1 MTSHQTNNVFTRL
14 PADRLRGILATAPSI
29 AAANGCIML
38 GTETKMK
45 HVTLPGSG
53 RLQAVVTDKSGKQIS
68 PMGKYGGTRI
78 LVKGRC
84 TKSFHS
90 PEHVFRDGTDS
101 AMNGKEKQVFYLEAI
116 ENDPDS
122 VAAVKQLKGLWDTA
136 SKSTTSWANAV
147 GECPDHKALLSL
159 KTKNPTKAAIV
170 KHAQT
175 MVDRGNVFFPV
186 ARNDEDDSLS
196 LKFSNKIRQEKRQYK
211 PAKGSGFD
219 LDIVDEFFKSDTNA
233 GLRLVSFLGRDG
245 TEWQGRQADIKAVH
259 AGFFII
265 TVYSDYYVDTIKKIT
280 TPHRLETIVC
290 LDCDTASASG
300 SRFTMPNLQELAGM
314 PSETTDKDGAMDV
327 MIADAA
333 DKATEEELVTTDDDG
348 DDDTAQLL
356 KKRKRQKLDTTSSP

>member
-14 PADRLRGILATAPSI
+14 PPDRLRGILATAPSI
-29 AAANGCIML
+29 AAANGCVML
-38 GTETKMK
+38 GTETRMQ
-45 HVTLPGSG
+45 HITLPGSG
-53 RLQAVVTDKSGKQIS
+53 RLQAVVTDKAGKQIS

-78 LVKGRC
+78 LVKGRS

-90 PEHVFRDGTDS
+90 PEHVFRDGVDS
-101 AMNGKEKQVFYLEAI
+101 TMNGKEKQVFYLEAI
-116 ENDPDS
+116 DNDPDS
-122 VAAVKQLKGLWDTA
+122 VAAMKQLKDLWDTA
-136 SKSTTSWANAV
+136 SKSPKSWANAV
-147 GECPDHKALLSL
+147 ADCPDHKALLSL

-175 MVDRGNVFFPV
+175 MIDRGNVFFPV
-186 ARNDEDDSLS
+186 ARSDEDDSLA

-219 LDIVDEFFKSDTNA
+219 IDIVDEYFKSDTNA

-265 TVYSDYYVDTIKKIT
+265 TVYPDYYVDTIKKIT

-300 SRFTMPNLQELAGM
+300 LRFTMPNLQELAGM
-314 PSETTDKDGAMDV
+314 PAEDADKGGAMD
-327 MIADAA
+327 IAMAKAA
-333 DKATEEELVTTDDDG
+333 DNFKDTLDDDE
-348 DDDTAQLL
+348 DDGDTAQLL
-356 KKRKRQKLDTTSSP
+356 KARKRQKIDAGDSA